1 MYNVFYVCSRN
12 IGVNIKYKWNIFIP
26 RFIRIS
32 ARLCQSRISR
42 IKGKNLKFSQI
53 LPFRRNIL
61 PFKVF
66 TANFCIHNCKRRK
79 TAWFCLENIKYL
91 CKNRGAKVFV
101 GCLGSRL
108 VSGNCHEPEEAYGV
122 SKRENPP
129 A

>member
-1 MYNVFYVCSRN
+1 LTNIYLFLDFYTH
-12 IGVNIKYKWNIFIP
+12 IGPW
-26 RFIRIS
+26 
-32 ARLCQSRISR
+32 LCQSRISR
-42 IKGKNLKFSQI
+42 IKDKNLKFSQI

-66 TANFCIHNCKRRK
+66 TVNFCIHKRRK

-108 VSGNCHEPEEAYGV
+108 VSGNCHEPEEPYGV

-129 A
+129 CFWRHFFDWREIGAPPPVI